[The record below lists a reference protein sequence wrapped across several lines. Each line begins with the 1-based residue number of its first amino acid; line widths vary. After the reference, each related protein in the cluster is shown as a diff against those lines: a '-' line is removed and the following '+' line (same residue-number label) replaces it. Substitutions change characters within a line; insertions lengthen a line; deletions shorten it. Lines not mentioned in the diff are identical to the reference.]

1 MFFLTLKEDHV
12 FAMNGNSQGL
22 LHTIQPQ
29 NNLCGVI

>member
-1 MFFLTLKEDHV
+1 MGMLFLHV